1 MKGQHFFFIILNY
14 SYFNG
19 NLAATLKEKQASS
32 SKHDFSPKLKASSPL
47 GLNRG
52 LPMVCEE
59 PHLVRPLGSRETPT
73 DAVTEQ
79 TEAVEGANINRMKRK
94 KMTKHL
100 LQEKYGG
107 GGEQGSQ
114 CQEQIS
120 EKNTFFQ
127 NDSCCS
133 ASLKLNIT
141 KRSSETTILI
151 SQVVPHAVFFLPEI
165 DHFLITP
172 FSDST
177 PNVRSSPSF
186 SFLTAPSNSQHF
198 QDAKINY
205 SVVYAT
211 HSKEP

>member
-79 TEAVEGANINRMKRK
+79 TEAVEGANIKRMKRK

-100 LQEKYGG
+100 L
-107 GGEQGSQ
+107 
-114 CQEQIS
+114 
-120 EKNTFFQ
+120 
-127 NDSCCS
+127 
-133 ASLKLNIT
+133 
-141 KRSSETTILI
+141 
-151 SQVVPHAVFFLPEI
+151 
-165 DHFLITP
+165 
-172 FSDST
+172 
-177 PNVRSSPSF
+177 
-186 SFLTAPSNSQHF
+186 
-198 QDAKINY
+198 
-205 SVVYAT
+205 
-211 HSKEP
+211 